1 VQGFFYSKPLEK
13 EDFISFIQKQDFHT
27 QRRKALEIV

>member
-1 VQGFFYSKPLEK
+1 SHPLPQQEFL
-13 EDFISFIQKQDFHT
+13 DFVAKQDFHT